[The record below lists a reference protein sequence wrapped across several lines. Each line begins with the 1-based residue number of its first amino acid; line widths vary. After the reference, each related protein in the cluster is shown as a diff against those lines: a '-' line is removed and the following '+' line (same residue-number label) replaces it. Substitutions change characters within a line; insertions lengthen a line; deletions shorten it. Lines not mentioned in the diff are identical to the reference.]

1 MGCRGAPARTL
12 PGPPEKPASM
22 NNSQGRFSE
31 ISHGEAMSLLAGASL
46 GRIVFTDQA
55 MPTVRPVS
63 HIVEAGDLI
72 VRNDHDIAIIAR
84 SAPGQRTVVA
94 YQADDIDPI
103 THLGWSVVV
112 TGTARLICDPV
123 DIARYERVLRP
134 WAAAGAG
141 QFIRVHA
148 RIVTGYRLVP

>member
-1 MGCRGAPARTL
+1 
-12 PGPPEKPASM
+12 M
-22 NNSQGRFSE
+22 NSTQGRFSE
-31 ISHGEAMSLLAGASL
+31 ISHGEALSLLAGVTL

-55 MPTVRPVS
+55 MPTIRPVS

-72 VRNDHDIAIIAR
+72 VRNDHGVAVVSR

-94 YQADDIDPI
+94 YEADDIDPV

-112 TGTARLICDPV
+112 TGTARLICDPG
-123 DIARYERVLRP
+123 DIARYERALRP
-134 WAAAGAG
+134 WTAGSAG
-141 QFIRVHA
+141 QFIRVHT

>member
-1 MGCRGAPARTL
+1 
-12 PGPPEKPASM
+12 M
-22 NNSQGRFSE
+22 NTSQGRFSE
-31 ISHGEAMSLLAGASL
+31 ISHGEAMSLLAGTSL

-72 VRNDHDIAIIAR
+72 VRNDHDVAIISR

-94 YQADDIDPI
+94 YQADDIDPV

-112 TGTARLICDPV
+112 TGTARLICDPA
-123 DIARYERVLRP
+123 DIARYEGLLRP
-134 WAAAGAG
+134 WASGGAG
-141 QFIRVHA
+141 QFIHLNA